1 MEGSGAGSPVVGLPS
16 SLVLSTAPAAV
27 KLVELLLAKAPSAL
41 VPHAIVAASTPKTA
55 STALRLLEAH
65 PSVTLDAASME
76 PLLAK
81 DGARLR
87 KLVFN
92 EALESR
98 KLVDMLMAKSEAI
111 RAAVTA
117 PAML

>member
-1 MEGSGAGSPVVGLPS
+1 
-16 SLVLSTAPAAV
+16 
-27 KLVELLLAKAPSAL
+27 
-41 VPHAIVAASTPKTA
+41 
-55 STALRLLEAH
+55 
-65 PSVTLDAASME
+65 ME

-87 KLVFN
+87 KLVFS

-98 KLVDMLMAKSEAI
+98 QLVDVLMAKSEAI

-117 PAML
+117 PAMLRAALVPASARQLMRYLHAKGSDALMAAAKACDDP